1 MLNQKYGTLDKDGSL
16 ILAASKDIAVTKE
29 REVSK
34 ISKEIPSGYKPI
46 QFAPIP
52 EFDQETQAV
61 FQAAAV
67 DAGSKIEVG
76 VEVREVKQED
86 VKEPG
91 DELIQDP
98 IGRG

>member
-1 MLNQKYGTLDKDGSL
+1 MLNQKYGLLDKDGTL
-16 ILAASKDIAVTKE
+16 ILAATRDIAIIKE

-34 ISKEIPSGYKPI
+34 ISKEIPSGYKPV

-67 DAGSKIEVG
+67 DAGGRIEVG

-91 DELIQDP
+91 DELIKDP
-98 IGRG
+98 IAKG